1 MTSAKKSGGR
11 LRAVICSQSNFATDY
26 RIEKMRQTLTDCGF
40 DVSLLGRAHPREE
53 RVGGAAVHYM
63 RLLFWRGP
71 LFYAELNLRLAMRL
85 LAGGADLIVSIDLDT
100 LAGCMIASRLRSSR
114 LMFDSHELF
123 PEVPEI
129 AGKPL
134 VKKVW
139 QAVQDFCVP
148 RLRPTDVAV
157 TVCQSIADIFY
168 HRYGRRFLVV
178 RNAPLAGRALPSAE
192 GGPSARPFT
201 ILYQGAV
208 NVGRGVE
215 EIIGALPSLPLCHF
229 TVVGDGDVLPGA
241 KALARALGVED
252 RVSFVGRVPFERLAP
267 FMAGADIGVVIMK
280 DLSLNQRYALPNR
293 LFDFIQA
300 ELPII
305 ANRLP
310 EMEKIVDGEDVGM
323 CVDEVSAESVAK
335 AIESVMSR
343 PDDVARWRRNMRML
357 APRLTWQNEVS
368 RVQECAG
375 GSLVTL
381 LKENFE

>member
-1 MTSAKKSGGR
+1 MTSGKKSGGR

-53 RVGGAAVHYM
+53 RVGGAAVNYM

-252 RVSFVGRVPFERLAP
+252 RVSFVGRVPFERLPP

-300 ELPII
+300 GLPII

-357 APRLTWQNEVS
+357 APKLTWQNEVS